1 MSAFEHSGITRFLL
15 TSLLLLNAVSAT
27 PVSKNPPAP
36 TNPANPFGDVAP
48 PAPAPGPEMEWVFN
62 QPSPEERV
70 RTVFDLEL
78 MDVDEGFRAFRVSNA
93 GLIGGIEA
101 VKMSPAA
108 ALDAMRRL
116 LNPPQTQQALATI
129 RSRPRLQTAAAL
141 ENFADAAFATGH
153 PLFAICG
160 LWLIE
165 ERWPGN
171 PDVRF
176 NLASLLALHGA
187 VNEAQ
192 ALLDDLVARQTLPV
206 HPFGITA
213 QQGGNYLRAYIL
225 TRQGRAAEA
234 ARLLK
239 PIVAANPSFG
249 EAALLFAL
257 VAESEEEARQAYA
270 IGIWRRRPPARPP
283 AQVSADA
290 GGEADTQGTE
300 DKKHPPKRSRSKRTG
315 LDVALLVDLS
325 KGKPGELPAIP
336 QPVSLAERKEFGKWA
351 GEAMQFVSA
360 ESRAL
365 LEARD
370 APMERCRQKNL
381 PQPVRERLMALESII
396 EPENSNLPELRSLFN
411 ALNQAI
417 DDKTNALERVGDRF
431 YQRAGE
437 INARMDLDGDQKC
450 ALLTPL
456 AEAADAT
463 MRAHV
468 QAVDLATRRLHR
480 RWHQYATALGALTA
494 DPDFRAYLEVHI
506 KASSQVTYGMLIS
519 NMTQSCAFAMW
530 GCETAK
536 PKQKNELGKTES
548 GGLAKCSEEEAKNSV
563 GVEASGDLGSH
574 AKPIDVSVGIEVTCD
589 GFSLEV
595 GTELFKSV
603 GLSAEAEF
611 KTDGTCT
618 LYFGPKATLGVGIK
632 EASGKWGGY
641 LTMNKDSFTDVGV
654 KEVYKTTTKIEA
666 LGVSGTVS
674 HTEGNEGD
682 QKHSFFPGPDS
693 GRNASG
699 LAEFR

>member
-1 MSAFEHSGITRFLL
+1 
-15 TSLLLLNAVSAT
+15 
-27 PVSKNPPAP
+27 
-36 TNPANPFGDVAP
+36 
-48 PAPAPGPEMEWVFN
+48 
-62 QPSPEERV
+62 
-70 RTVFDLEL
+70 VFDLEL
-78 MDVDEGFRAFRVSNA
+78 MDVDEGFRAFRVANA

-101 VKMSPAA
+101 VKMSQAA

-225 TRQGRAAEA
+225 TRQGRTAEA

-381 PQPVRERLMALESII
+381 PQPVRDRLMALESII

-480 RWHQYATALGALTA
+480 RWHQNAT
-494 DPDFRAYLEVHI
+494 VHI

-530 GCETAK
+530 GCEPAK

-574 AKPIDVSVGIEVTCD
+574 AKPLDVSVGIEVTCD

-611 KTDGTCT
+611 KIDGTCT
-618 LYFGPKATLGVGIK
+618 LYLGPKATMGVGPEFGGK
-632 EASGKWGGY
+632 EASIKGGVY
-641 LTMNKDSFTDVGV
+641 LTMDKDSFTDAGV
-654 KEVYKTTTKIEA
+654 KSVVKTTTKIEA

-682 QKHSFFPGPDS
+682 QKHSFFPGPNS
-693 GRNASG
+693 GHNASG